1 MHKYHLSLTTFYS
14 LTQSFMKLITYTD
27 GGSRGN
33 PGPSATGIVIKNEQG
48 EIIANY
54 GEYLGTQTNNY
65 AEYSAIISAL
75 KKAKELHATEVDCIA
90 DSKLVI
96 EQLSGKWK
104 VKEPTLQK
112 LWLEA
117 WNLLHSF
124 KAHTLSHTLRSGN
137 TEADAEVNK
146 ILDEKFPEVKN
157 QTKDPIPEVFP
168 HDAKRVF
175 KGKIFDVYQWE
186 QKLFDGTFKT
196 FERIARKGSANI
208 IAVHNS
214 QIMILMQEQ
223 PGSPLYPSLPGG
235 QIEKHEDPLTA
246 AKRELLEE
254 TGYESE
260 ELEIYK
266 TQNDSSSKVYFP
278 ITTFIS
284 KHSKK
289 IQEPNLDPG
298 EKIQVTWVNFD
309 DFLELARD
317 PHFAIPLF
325 LRYDMWEA
333 LLDSNKKESLRKT
346 LFGD

>member
-1 MHKYHLSLTTFYS
+1 
-14 LTQSFMKLITYTD
+14 MKLITYTD

-48 EIIANY
+48 EVVANY
-54 GEYLGTQTNNY
+54 GEYLGNQTNNY

-75 KKAKELHATEVDCIA
+75 KKAQELGATQVDCIA

-124 KAHTLSHTLRSGN
+124 KKHTLSHTLRSGN

-146 ILDEKFPEVKN
+146 ILDEETGSKKN
-157 QTKDPIPEVFP
+157 SFEEDPIPEVFP
-168 HDAKRVF
+168 KNSKRVF

-186 QKLFDGTFKT
+186 QELFDGSFKT
-196 FERIARKGSANI
+196 FERVARKGSANI
-208 IAVHNS
+208 LAVQNS
-214 QIMILMQEQ
+214 QIMVLMQEQ
-223 PGSPLYPSLPGG
+223 PGWPLYPSLPGG
-235 QIEKHEDPLTA
+235 QIERHEDPLTA
-246 AKRELLEE
+246 AKREFLEE
-254 TGYESE
+254 TGYESGE
-260 ELEIYK
+260 FQLYK
-266 TQNDSSSKVYFP
+266 SQSDARSKVYFP
-278 ITTFIS
+278 ITTFITRY
-284 KHSKK
+284 SKK
-289 IQEPNLDPG
+289 IQEPNLDAG

-309 DFLELARD
+309 DFLELARN
-317 PHFAIPLF
+317 PTFAIPMF

-333 LLDSNKKESLRKT
+333 LLDPAKKESLRKT
-346 LFGD
+346 IFGD